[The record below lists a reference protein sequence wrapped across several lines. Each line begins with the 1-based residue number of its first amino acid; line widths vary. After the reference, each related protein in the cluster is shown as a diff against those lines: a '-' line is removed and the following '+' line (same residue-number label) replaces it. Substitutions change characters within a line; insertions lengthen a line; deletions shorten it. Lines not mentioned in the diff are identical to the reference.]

1 MSNQKLKRTTDRN
14 DYSFIVVKILD
25 FIVTDTNVLKQDNK
39 CVIDDSKRMER
50 TSKGKWIKICFIFFN
65 EFDSKL

>member
-25 FIVTDTNVLKQDNK
+25 FIGTDTNVLKQDNK
-39 CVIDDSKRMER
+39 CDIDDSKRMER
-50 TSKGKWIKICFIFFN
+50 MERAKQNG
-65 EFDSKL
+65 